1 MDSDLD
7 SDLTPKSS
15 VPKRRDGQ
23 EKGRPLRKKRKS
35 AEGSERKET
44 NTMKM
49 RGSKD
54 AKARFQN
61 GGMVPKRVSP

>member
-1 MDSDLD
+1 MREGN
-7 SDLTPKSS
+7 KRSS
-15 VPKRRDGQ
+15 VPKGRDGR
-23 EKGRPLRKKRKS
+23 EKGRPLRKKGKS

-49 RGSKD
+49 REWKD
-54 AKARFQN
+54 AKARFQH